1 MPDKLAGQ
9 HAPGGTYT
17 WVSQAVHT
25 VEDQVVHSSWYQQ
38 PHHSTLWPLIST
50 SWAFSLARTGS
61 CCVST
66 QLS

>member
-25 VEDQVVHSSWYQQ
+25 VEDQAAHSGRYQR
-38 PHHSTLWPLIST
+38 PHHSVREVTPDLVAADQHVL
-50 SWAFSLARTGS
+50 G
-61 CCVST
+61 V
-66 QLS
+66 QLGT

>member
-25 VEDQVVHSSWYQQ
+25 VEDQVAHSSWYQQ

-50 SWAFSLARTGS
+50 SWAFS
-61 CCVST
+61 
-66 QLS
+66 